1 LRIGSFARI
10 EIKRVAIDYD
20 WAICRGLY
28 HADGQIDGE
37 VFEYGSFVQSRMY
50 HAGVTCS
57 DCHEP
62 HGLALREHGNGL
74 CAQCHLPAKFDVAEH
89 HHHQQGSAGAQCVNC
104 HMASK
109 TYMVVDERRDHSIRV
124 PRPDLSASMGTPNA
138 CTKCHADKTA
148 NWAKPG
154 ISSLAP
160 NALICALGTTIRKA
174 GSKDVFARVDRD
186 YMAAFAALG
195 RAAGASHFGLVS
207 AVGADARS
215 SNFYLRTKGEAEA
228 AVRACGYL
236 RVDNDLLAERLVESG
251 ALDEVARLA
260 REWFHRHLFGYSS
273 APDATQ
279 GAPSA

>member
-1 LRIGSFARI
+1 MRRGGSLSI
-10 EIKRVAIDYD
+10 E
-20 WAICRGLY
+20 
-28 HADGQIDGE
+28 
-37 VFEYGSFVQSRMY
+37 
-50 HAGVTCS
+50 
-57 DCHEP
+57 
-62 HGLALREHGNGL
+62 GLASEETLKIIEVD
-74 CAQCHLPAKFDVAEH
+74 FDALD
-89 HHHQQGSAGAQCVNC
+89 QYQ
-104 HMASK
+104 
-109 TYMVVDERRDHSIRV
+109 
-124 PRPDLSASMGTPNA
+124 
-138 CTKCHADKTA
+138 
-148 NWAKPG
+148 PG
-154 ISSLAP
+154 ISALAP

-174 GSKDVFARVDRD
+174 GSKDAFARVDRD